1 MTLSPLALQEPNAGL
16 DAGIALF
23 RWSHFVAGVIW
34 IGHLYFFN
42 WVNAHFQGKM
52 DAPTKQ
58 KVNPELLP
66 RALYWFRWGAA
77 ITWITGF
84 VLLFALY
91 YHGPNLIDRAT
102 LTPDLEA
109 QLLKANGLPLPKTW
123 LPGFLSLIVGFV
135 IYDPLF
141 KLLKTGNQQV
151 IGAILWG
158 AILIGIGCLLQST
171 SHFSGRAVL
180 IHIGAILGTV
190 MAANVWMR
198 IWPAQRR
205 ILTAVKAGQAV
216 DAQDVARA
224 GARSRQNTYM
234 SVPLLLLMVSWHETV
249 LIGGNPLQ
257 WQMVVAFVFAI
268 AFLATWLLYRKAA
281 KVPGF

>member
-1 MTLSPLALQEPNAGL
+1 MACPTVALQDPNAGL

-23 RWSHFVAGVIW
+23 RWTHFLAGVLW

-42 WVNAHFQGKM
+42 FVNAQFQAKI

-66 RALYWFRWGAA
+66 RALFWFRWGAA

-91 YHGPNLIDRAT
+91 YHGPNLIDRAM
-102 LTPDLEA
+102 LSPDLEA
-109 QLLKANGLPLPKTW
+109 KLIKANGNPVPQAW
-123 LPGFLSLIVGFV
+123 LPGFLSLIVGFL

-141 KLLKTGNQQV
+141 KALKTGTQQAL
-151 IGAILWG
+151 GAVVWG
-158 AILIGIGCLLQST
+158 AILIGIGCVFERYF
-171 SHFSGRAVL
+171 HFSGRAILV
-180 IHIGAILGTV
+180 HVGAILGTV

-205 ILTAVKAGQAV
+205 ILTAVKAGQAA

-234 SVPLLLLMVSWHETV
+234 SVPLLLLMVSWHHPV
-249 LIGGNPLQ
+249 LYGGNPIA
-257 WQMVVAFVFAI
+257 WQFAVAIVFAL
-268 AFLATWLLYRKAA
+268 AFFTAWLLYRRAA